1 MASSGVRQQAPILTG
16 TLFAVGEANKKN
28 SYLPAERWI
37 AARSASAAVS
47 SDKMATPSE
56 LSIEEIRNY
65 LLENGGTARNHDVVK
80 HFKKFLT
87 DPETRVEA
95 RNRFKEYVNTLATI
109 KNEEGEK
116 YLVLKK
122 KYRQNSLDLSSP
134 EQSESPIATPDI
146 STPVSPLRL
155 PPPYR
160 PPPPAPQSPSSN
172 NGSSQPEESCSNFVL
187 EEAAINGEKNDVDRT
202 ETGLSTSSPPVPPR
216 RKSQDKIKIENKEN
230 VDRNKGGSEA
240 VIKEDEAVVVNPGST
255 EQLSFRERMQRFNR
269 MASETDL
276 QGRPNGAI
284 TPTKKRSDKGA
295 DEDDS
300 ASVASQQL
308 DGKSREWLVRAA
320 QGDYQALAKLAA
332 EEPRLARLKDPT
344 SGTALHWAA
353 KHGDENIVK
362 LIAGT
367 YKDYIKSVNETTNGG
382 YTPLHIAMQFDHE
395 NIFNLLVQVYGANQE
410 IRDYSGKKARQYLV
424 SQEAAVSQDTF
435 RKIKARKKHA
445 EKDLGFLRIGSLNV
459 RVKRTTEAFS
469 QFLGVATSSAS
480 SNHEKIHKT
489 WGSADNVQVDQKVM
503 PPPKYAPIKKRRSRR
518 AQDFSAS
525 RDHQVASQPS
535 TPLLQGKVSRSSNS
549 IHRRPTSTTAVNSN
563 TTPRTQPNNDSDSD
577 TACGFDSAWRGS
589 AQL

>member
-1 MASSGVRQQAPILTG
+1 
-16 TLFAVGEANKKN
+16 
-28 SYLPAERWI
+28 
-37 AARSASAAVS
+37 
-47 SDKMATPSE
+47 MATPSE
-56 LSIEEIRNY
+56 LSLEEIRKY

-80 HFKKFLT
+80 YFKKFLT

-122 KYRQNSLDLSSP
+122 KYRQTPLELSSQ
-134 EQSESPIATPDI
+134 EQMGSPIATPDI
-146 STPVSPLRL
+146 ATPVSPLRA

-160 PPPPAPQSPSSN
+160 PPPPAPLSPTASN
-172 NGSSQPEESCSNFVL
+172 ASTVCEESCSNFARDG
-187 EEAAINGEKNDVDRT
+187 AAIDAQKNDVDHV
-202 ETGLSTSSPPVPPR
+202 ETGFSTSSPPVPPR

-230 VDRNKGGSEA
+230 VDRNRGGSEA
-240 VIKEDEAVVVNPGST
+240 VI
-255 EQLSFRERMQRFNR
+255 
-269 MASETDL
+269 
-276 QGRPNGAI
+276 
-284 TPTKKRSDKGA
+284 KGA

-300 ASVASQQL
+300 ASVASQL

-332 EEPRLARLKDPT
+332 EEPKLARLKDPT
-344 SGTALHWAA
+344 SGCTALHWAA

-469 QFLGVATSSAS
+469 QFLGVATSSVS
-480 SNHEKIHKT
+480 SNHEKLHKS
-489 WGSADNVQVDQKVM
+489 WGSADNVQLEQKMM

-518 AQDFSAS
+518 AQDFGSS
-525 RDHQVASQPS
+525 RDHHAASQPN
-535 TPLLQGKVSRSSNS
+535 TPLLQGKVSRSSQ
-549 IHRRPTSTTAVNSN
+549 HRRPTSTTAAGPV
-563 TTPRTQPNNDSDSD
+563 RTQQSNDSDSD

>member
-1 MASSGVRQQAPILTG
+1 
-16 TLFAVGEANKKN
+16 
-28 SYLPAERWI
+28 
-37 AARSASAAVS
+37 
-47 SDKMATPSE
+47 MATPSE
-56 LSIEEIRNY
+56 LSLEEIRQY

-95 RNRFKEYVNTLATI
+95 RNQFKEYVNTLATI

-122 KYRQNSLDLSSP
+122 KYRQLPIDLGISD
-134 EQSESPIATPDI
+134 QITSPINTPDI
-146 STPVSPLRL
+146 STPLSPLRV

-160 PPPPAPQSPSSN
+160 PPPPAPLSPPTN
-172 NGSSQPEESCSNFVL
+172 NTNREESCSNFDR
-187 EEAAINGEKNDVDRT
+187 EEAAINARKNGV
-202 ETGLSTSSPPVPPR
+202 ESVEAGFSTPSPPVPPR
-216 RKSQDKIKIENKEN
+216 RKSQDKVKMENKEN
-230 VDRNKGGSEA
+230 VDRNRGGSEA
-240 VIKEDEAVVVNPGST
+240 VI
-255 EQLSFRERMQRFNR
+255 
-269 MASETDL
+269 
-276 QGRPNGAI
+276 
-284 TPTKKRSDKGA
+284 KGA

-300 ASVASQQL
+300 ASVASQL

-332 EEPRLARLKDPT
+332 EEPRLTRLKDPT

-367 YKDYIKSVNETTNGG
+367 YKDYIKSVNETSNGG

-395 NIFNLLVQVYGANQE
+395 NIFNLLVQVYAANQE

-480 SNHEKIHKT
+480 SNHEKIHKS
-489 WGSADNVQVDQKVM
+489 WGSADNVQLDQKMM

-518 AQDFSAS
+518 AQDFSS
-525 RDHQVASQPS
+525 LREHQTASQPT
-535 TPLLQGKVSRSSNS
+535 TPLLQGKVSRSSHQQM
-549 IHRRPTSTTAVNSN
+549 HRRPTSTTAVSSAAS
-563 TTPRTQPNNDSDSD
+563 RTQQSNDSDSD

>member
-1 MASSGVRQQAPILTG
+1 
-16 TLFAVGEANKKN
+16 
-28 SYLPAERWI
+28 
-37 AARSASAAVS
+37 
-47 SDKMATPSE
+47 MATPSE
-56 LSIEEIRNY
+56 LSLEEIRKY

-80 HFKKFLT
+80 HFKRFLT

-95 RNRFKEYVNTLATI
+95 RNRFKEYVNTLAAI

-122 KYRQNSLDLSSP
+122 KYRQNLVELSTPEQCSSP
-134 EQSESPIATPDI
+134 IGTPDI
-146 STPVSPLRL
+146 STPVSPLRV

-160 PPPPAPQSPSSN
+160 PPPPAPLSPPAN
-172 NGSSQPEESCSNFVL
+172 NTNTHREESCSNFVR
-187 EEAAINGEKNDVDRT
+187 EEAAINARKNGVDRV
-202 ETGLSTSSPPVPPR
+202 ETGFSTSSPPVPPR

-230 VDRNKGGSEA
+230 VDRNRGGSEA
-240 VIKEDEAVVVNPGST
+240 VIKEDEAVATNPGST

-276 QGRPNGAI
+276 QGRPNGTI

-300 ASVASQQL
+300 ASVASQL

-332 EEPRLARLKDPT
+332 EEPRLTRLKDPT
-344 SGTALHWAA
+344 SYTALHWAA

-362 LIAGT
+362 LIAGK
-367 YKDYIKSVNETTNGG
+367 YKNYIKSINETSNGG

-410 IRDYSGKKARQYLV
+410 VRDYSGKKARQYLV

-480 SNHEKIHKT
+480 SNHEKIHKS
-489 WGSADNVQVDQKVM
+489 WGSADNVQLEQKMM

-518 AQDFSAS
+518 AQDFGSS
-525 RDHQVASQPS
+525 RDHQAASQPN
-535 TPLLQGKVSRSSNS
+535 TPLLQGKVSRSSQS
-549 IHRRPTSTTAVNSN
+549 MHRRPTSTTAVSSAA
-563 TTPRTQPNNDSDSD
+563 PKMQQSNDSDSD